1 MSIEKSFE
9 EYMNEKV
16 PTWQNSISEQTIEGL
31 RGKYS
36 NVQKYMKI
44 VDNIFDMALN
54 HNKSGIDYST
64 DLVKAN
70 ENLALSQLSLEM
82 DIKAIRE
89 VMGLDVKEQ
98 EQETIGMTK

>member
-1 MSIEKSFE
+1 MKKTFE

-16 PTWQNSISEQTIEGL
+16 PNYQNSISEQVIEGL
-31 RGKYS
+31 KEKY
-36 NVQKYMKI
+36 NTVQKYMKI
-44 VDNIFDMALN
+44 VDNTLDMALN

-64 DLVKAN
+64 DYVKAN

-89 VMGLDVKEQ
+89 VMGLDIKEQ
-98 EQETIGMTK
+98 EQDTLGKAK